1 MISLFPLESAG
12 YANRGEA
19 YYKMGQEEKA
29 LHDLTMVSLLEAPNQ
44 SIPERVQQLLSQL
57 ESAIGSRL
65 ARAELARRA
74 RDGDFVPF
82 FPFFHFQK
90 LPPPTKAACISR
102 LAFYTSE
109 RSDAYNPD
117 HLDLV
122 TLTKRISDFDA
133 TASPAVS
140 LGDLYLM
147 RGGLLKSEKMFAH
160 AAEDFAKACDPS
172 SGCSQRFNAELER
185 ATFRCLCGDNAG
197 ARSLFAELATMEE
210 PGANPNWRN
219 FYAKYATCLVSVDMK
234 EALRVSAEAVTKYPS
249 EAEMHL
255 VRGFVLQSSG
265 STEEAMKV
273 EKGGGNEG

>member
-29 LHDLTMVSLLEAPNQ
+29 LHDLTMVSLLEAPKQ

-57 ESAIGSRL
+57 ETSIGSRL

-74 RDGDFVPF
+74 RDGDFVLF
-82 FPFFHFQK
+82 FPFPHFQK

-102 LAFYTSE
+102 LAFYSSE

-122 TLTKRISDFDA
+122 TLTKRISDF
-133 TASPAVS
+133 ASSSSSTS

-147 RGGLLKSEKMFAH
+147 RGGLLKSEKMFVH

-172 SGCSQRFNAELER
+172 SGCSQRFNALLET

-197 ARSLFAELATMEE
+197 ARAVFAELATMKE
-210 PGANPNWRN
+210 PGDDPNWLN
-219 FYAKYATCLVSVDMK
+219 FYAKYATCLVSVDMT
-234 EALRVSAEAVTKYPS
+234 EALRVSEEAVAKYPS

-255 VRGFVLQSSG
+255 VRGFVLQSAG
-265 STEEAMKV
+265 NTTEAMKV
-273 EKGGGNEG
+273 CARGENEK